1 MIETDTICAL
11 SSAPGRAGVAVVRV
25 SGPGAR
31 AALERLAGPMPE
43 PRRAALRSIRD
54 PRDGQDIDRGIV
66 LLYAGPSS
74 FTGEDVVEILLHGGR
89 AVVASVLAALRSC
102 GCRLA
107 EPGEF
112 ARRAF
117 ENGKIDLTEAE
128 GIADLIDAET
138 EAQRRQAVAQ
148 AGGTL
153 HRLYE
158 SWRGELIDAMALTEA
173 GIDFSD
179 EADVAADAAA
189 RAREIVD
196 ALKAKLDAHLQD
208 GRRGEILR
216 DGFRVVLAGPPN
228 VGKSSL
234 LNALAR
240 RDAAIVSAEAGTTR
254 DVIEVR
260 LDLEGYPVIVSD
272 TAGIREPGGEVER
285 EGIRR
290 TLAQGRVA
298 DLVLW
303 VMDATAPCI
312 EVPGGLREGGARI
325 VLVENKVDL
334 VEVVRWAS
342 DEPPGLPAASPHVAG
357 MMLEA
362 TCPPPPRGEGIGV
375 GGDQS
380 LRFPAAEDS
389 PTPDPSPQGGGES
402 RDGLRNRGG
411 EQLNVSDR
419 RVPISAATG
428 EGLAGLVQ
436 LIAAEACERMAPGDG
451 PVITQAR
458 HREALED
465 CARCLQDYLAQD
477 LLKAELAAEDLRRAS
492 QALGRITG
500 RVDAEQVLGRIFAR
514 FCIGK

>member
-1 MIETDTICAL
+1 MTTFNDTICAL

-25 SGPGAR
+25 SGPMAKAVLVG
-31 AALERLAGPMPE
+31 LAGGLSE
-43 PRRAALRSIRD
+43 PRRASLRRIRD
-54 PRDGQDIDRGIV
+54 PKTGQDIDRGII
-66 LLYAGPSS
+66 LFYAGPSS

-89 AVVASVLAALRSC
+89 AVTASVLAALKGL

-138 EAQRRQAVAQ
+138 EAQQRQAVAQ
-148 AGGTL
+148 AGGAL

-158 SWRGELIDAMALTEA
+158 GWRGELLDAMALTEA

-179 EADVAADAAA
+179 EADVAEDAAA
-189 RAREIVD
+189 RAREIVV
-196 ALKAKLDAHLQD
+196 ALAAKLAEHLSD

-216 DGFRVVLAGPPN
+216 DGFRVVLAGAPN

-234 LNALAR
+234 LNVLAQ
-240 RDAAIVSAEAGTTR
+240 RDAAIVSPEAGTTR

-260 LDLEGYPVIVSD
+260 LDLEGFPVIVTD
-272 TAGIREPGGEVER
+272 TAGIREAQGEVER

-290 TLAQGRVA
+290 TIERGRAA

-303 VMDATAPCI
+303 VVEAGALQI
-312 EVPGGLREGGARI
+312 EPPRVLVEDGVSIVLVVNKCDLREGGRAGWSSS
-325 VLVENKVDL
+325 VLDRHGVSGVIDVSAITGQGLSEL
-334 VEVVRWAS
+334 VA
-342 DEPPGLPAASPHVAG
+342 
-357 MMLEA
+357 
-362 TCPPPPRGEGIGV
+362 
-375 GGDQS
+375 
-380 LRFPAAEDS
+380 
-389 PTPDPSPQGGGES
+389 
-402 RDGLRNRGG
+402 
-411 EQLNVSDR
+411 
-419 RVPISAATG
+419 
-428 EGLAGLVQ
+428 
-436 LIAAEACERMAPGDG
+436 LIARLARDRIAPDDG

-465 CARCLQDYLAQD
+465 CEHSLQDYLAQD
-477 LLKAELAAEDLRRAS
+477 LLRQELAAEDLRRAAN
-492 QALGRITG
+492 ALGRITG
-500 RVDAEQVLGRIFAR
+500 RVAAEEVLGRIFSR

>member
-1 MIETDTICAL
+1 MAEGPGTTPANSSRSLVTNTQDTICAL

-31 AALERLAGPMPE
+31 VALAALAGRLPE
-43 PRRAALRSIRD
+43 PRRASLRTLRD
-54 PRDGQDIDRGIV
+54 PATGQEVDRAIV
-66 LLYAGPSS
+66 LFYAGPSS
-74 FTGEDVVEILLHGGR
+74 FTGEDVVEIFLHGGR
-89 AVVASVLAALRSC
+89 AVIARVLAALHGL

-117 ENGKIDLTEAE
+117 DNGRIDLTEAE

-148 AGGTL
+148 AGGLL
-153 HRLYE
+153 HRLYDG
-158 SWRGELIDAMALTEA
+158 WRGELLDAIALTEA
-173 GIDFSD
+173 SIDFSD
-179 EADVAADAAA
+179 EADVAADATA
-189 RAREIVD
+189 RAREMVVSLGATIAV
-196 ALKAKLDAHLQD
+196 HLQD

-240 RDAAIVSAEAGTTR
+240 REAAIVSPEAGTTR

-260 LDLEGYPVIVSD
+260 LDLGGFAVIVSD
-272 TAGIREPGGEVER
+272 TAGIREARGDIER

-290 TLAQGRVA
+290 TFAEGRAA

-303 VMDATAPCI
+303 VMDASAPER
-312 EVPGGLREGGARI
+312 EVPAALVEAGAPI
-325 VLVENKVDL
+325 VLVANKVDL
-334 VEVVRWAS
+334 VSPSADRSTVPPHRSLAS
-342 DEPPGLPAASPHVAG
+342 
-357 MMLEA
+357 
-362 TCPPPPRGEGIGV
+362 
-375 GGDQS
+375 
-380 LRFPAAEDS
+380 
-389 PTPDPSPQGGGES
+389 PDPSLSSPRPRPLERES
-402 RDGLRNRGG
+402 LG
-411 EQLNVSDR
+411 VS
-419 RVPISAATG
+419 ATTG
-428 EGLAGLVQ
+428 EGMAALVAM
-436 LIAAEACERMAPGDG
+436 IADMVRERTMPDDG

-465 CARCLQDYLAQD
+465 CARCLQDVLAQD
-477 LLKAELAAEDLRRAS
+477 VLQAELAAEDLRRAS
-492 QALGRITG
+492 RALGRITG
-500 RVDAEQVLGRIFAR
+500 KVDAEEVLGRIFSR